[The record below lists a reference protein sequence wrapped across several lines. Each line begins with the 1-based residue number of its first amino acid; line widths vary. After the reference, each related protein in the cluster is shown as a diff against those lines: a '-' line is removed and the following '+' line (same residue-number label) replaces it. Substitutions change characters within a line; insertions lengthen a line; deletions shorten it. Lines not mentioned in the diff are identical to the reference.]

1 MDQLFIA
8 VGIQY
13 FVTCCMGFPSYVNYD
28 GLTNAYVYNLRHNSH
43 WAGSHTTANA
53 NLHCV

>member
-1 MDQLFIA
+1 VDQLFIA